1 MFITIKCEHT
11 HLSPR
16 RVILEHERTMWQGM
30 VVAGVNKIVE
40 NGAHFYGGIIQPL
53 LRHAGVDT
61 SGADTALHGAY
72 TGYSHLRDAAN
83 KIDGMIN

>member
-1 MFITIKCEHT
+1 
-11 HLSPR
+11 
-16 RVILEHERTMWQGM
+16 
-30 VVAGVNKIVE
+30 
-40 NGAHFYGGIIQPL
+40 

-72 TGYSHLRDAAN
+72 TGFSHLRDAAN